1 MVVDVVIDFPDG
13 VLGAVLVG
21 KVERYKRPLPGV
33 WSIEPQQIVA
43 KGIHYEAR
51 SLRNEV
57 IRGILNADR
66 TVPGGKHLTA
76 IASPARDW
84 SCRRDVTWKRVANGI
99 TLSFKGAKIKEL
111 VLNDVSATGDTKLLE
126 LDGGLVRAN
135 GIEVIASIKGVGAA
149 EGIGGAVNLI
159 GARLQADAGDGARLP
174 AKFGLGIDLRVEL
187 LNCIDGNKRGCIAQD
202 GCRVSYTQAHKCFV
216 IGDAVDDKTG
226 VLRANAVCGLRP
238 RAAARVNRSARTQGD
253 EILVVAAIQ
262 RQVVDDFVA
271 DGAAQR
277 GGGGIHH
284 GNFFGDGD
292 RFSCRAG
299 LEHGV
304 DTDVLANL
312 KQDVLAL
319 KSLETLVLGTNG
331 IGTGEKVHSDICSI
345 RIGGQSLRH
354 TSSDVGD
361 DHGGIAD
368 VAAGLVG
375 DYT

>member
-111 VLNDVSATGDTKLLE
+111 VLNHVSATSGTKLLE
-126 LDGGLVRAN
+126 LDGGLVRPNAM
-135 GIEVIASIKGVGAA
+135 EVIASIKGVGAA

-159 GARLQADAGDGARLP
+159 GARLQAHAGGRATLP
-174 AKFGLGIDLRVEL
+174 AAPRVGVGPGVVL
-187 LNCIDGNKRGCIAQD
+187 LNRIYGNNIRCIAQD
-202 GCRVSYTQAHKCFV
+202 GCTF
-216 IGDAVDDKTG
+216 
-226 VLRANAVCGLRP
+226 
-238 RAAARVNRSARTQGD
+238 
-253 EILVVAAIQ
+253 
-262 RQVVDDFVA
+262 
-271 DGAAQR
+271 
-277 GGGGIHH
+277 
-284 GNFFGDGD
+284 
-292 RFSCRAG
+292 
-299 LEHGV
+299 
-304 DTDVLANL
+304 
-312 KQDVLAL
+312 
-319 KSLETLVLGTNG
+319 
-331 IGTGEKVHSDICSI
+331 
-345 RIGGQSLRH
+345 
-354 TSSDVGD
+354 
-361 DHGGIAD
+361 
-368 VAAGLVG
+368 
-375 DYT
+375 

>member
-111 VLNDVSATGDTKLLE
+111 VLNDVSATSYTELLE
-126 LDGGLVRAN
+126 LDWGLVRAN
-135 GIEVIASIKGVGAA
+135 GIEVIASIKGVGAS

-159 GARLQADAGDGARLP
+159 GARLQADAGDRARLP
-174 AKFGLGIDLRVEL
+174 AELSFGIDLRVEL

-202 GCRVSYTQAHKCFV
+202 SGRVGHAQAHDSFV
-216 IGDAVDDKTG
+216 IGYTVDDEAG
-226 VLRANAVCGLRP
+226 VFRANAVGSLSP
-238 RAAARVNRSARTQGD
+238 RAAPRVNRSARTQ
-253 EILVVAAIQ
+253 
-262 RQVVDDFVA
+262 
-271 DGAAQR
+271 
-277 GGGGIHH
+277 
-284 GNFFGDGD
+284 
-292 RFSCRAG
+292 
-299 LEHGV
+299 
-304 DTDVLANL
+304 
-312 KQDVLAL
+312 
-319 KSLETLVLGTNG
+319 
-331 IGTGEKVHSDICSI
+331 
-345 RIGGQSLRH
+345 
-354 TSSDVGD
+354 
-361 DHGGIAD
+361 
-368 VAAGLVG
+368 
-375 DYT
+375 